1 MSAVLVLLLLL
12 LLLRE
17 GTSGRPQRAKRRVP
31 PRLDKPL
38 SLEELKFE
46 VCGLRFVYTGRTLL
60 KNIPAKHLKID
71 PRRRYDN
78 DIHAVAYVIS
88 SKPFTTEKAE

>member
-17 GTSGRPQRAKRRVP
+17 GTGGRPQRDKRRVP
-31 PRLDKPL
+31 PRVDRPL

-46 VCGLRFVYTGRTLL
+46 VCGLHFVYTGITL
-60 KNIPAKHLKID
+60 
-71 PRRRYDN
+71 
-78 DIHAVAYVIS
+78 
-88 SKPFTTEKAE
+88 